1 MAHTPFHRAQQ
12 NPGLLGH
19 PLQSR
24 PMFGQHPQN
33 IWNAVQRFLIPE
45 TPAETAALV
54 GTSLGEPAGTVI
66 DATDLYIGLRD
77 RDLPRAGFAGAGL
90 LLPMVSGRL
99 MREGGSRTLDA
110 IADGA
115 DELPMDE
122 ASRLARKEEWL
133 EPSSVQDRVYHGT
146 THNIDEFDPQM
157 GHADSHHGK
166 SLYFSSSPTDV
177 QTNYARADG
186 PDLTAHYE
194 SKVDEIMNR
203 LDLSYENPGDVA
215 MARSQAEAMV
225 KGPHEGATI
234 PAHLRLKNPVDT
246 RPGGTYFDFKQAY
259 DEALDEWDEPEG
271 ELLNLIEAMRRVAEH
286 GVGGTYHGWSLDEV
300 VSEIFETAMDEGGIS
315 AEAFEKIIRQ
325 NNSMPFIDAVDPLT
339 DEMIGTPGEFL
350 RRVYMEAGFDGTIVD
365 ADATFGSGARFFQRM
380 GGGLLPMKGMEGVEG
395 AIHYAVFEPQNILSP
410 FAMFDLS
417 RMGCANIGA
426 GLAGLL
432 AAGSIRSR
440 DRDNYVER

>member
-33 IWNAVQRFLIPE
+33 IWNAVQRFLNPQ

-54 GTSLGEPAGTVI
+54 GTSLVEPAGTAI

-77 RDLPRAGFAGAGL
+77 RDFPRAGFAGAGL
-90 LLPMVSGRL
+90 LFPMVSGRL

-146 THNIDEFDPQM
+146 THNIDEFDPRM
-157 GHADSHHGK
+157 GHAESHHGK

-203 LDLSYENPGDVA
+203 QNLSYENPGDVA

-259 DEALDEWDEPEG
+259 DEALDEWDKPGG
-271 ELLNLIEAMRRVAEH
+271 ELLNLLEEIEELGEELTLPYQRQDLESLREKILEEAMD
-286 GVGGTYHGWSLDEV
+286 YD
-300 VSEIFETAMDEGGIS
+300 GIS
-315 AEAFEKIIRQ
+315 AHDLEEIVRA
-325 NNSMPFIDAVDPLT
+325 
-339 DEMIGTPGEFL
+339 DETLADHFGSPGEFL
-350 RRVYMEAGFDGTIVD
+350 RQLYMKAGFDGTIVD
-365 ADATFGSGARFFQRM
+365 AEAAFGPQVKRIGDRW
-380 GGGLLPMKGMEGVEG
+380 LPIKGMEGVEG
-395 AIHYAVFEPQNILSP
+395 AIHYAVFEPQNIRSP

-417 RMGCANIGA
+417 RMGSANIGA

>member
-33 IWNAVQRFLIPE
+33 IWNAVQRFLNPE

-54 GTSLGEPAGTVI
+54 GTSLLEPAGTAI

-146 THNIDEFDPQM
+146 THNIDEFDPRM
-157 GHADSHHGK
+157 GHAESYHGR
-166 SLYFSSSPTDV
+166 SLYFSTSPDDV
-177 QTNYARADG
+177 ARNYARADG

-194 SKVDEIMNR
+194 NKVDEIMSR
-203 LDLSYENPGDVA
+203 DDLSYDNPA
-215 MARSQAEAMV
+215 HKAQAAAEAEALV
-225 KGPHEGATI
+225 LGPHQGATI

-246 RPGGTYFDFKQAY
+246 REGGTFFEWNEEYLEDLDEWTEPEGSLVDLLDSLDNVSGKLDMDPGDFKQ
-259 DEALDEWDEPEG
+259 
-271 ELLNLIEAMRRVAEH
+271 RVVEH
-286 GVGGTYHGWSLDEV
+286 AIDK
-300 VSEIFETAMDEGGIS
+300 GGIS
-315 AEAFEKIIRQ
+315 AKDFERLMRGD
-325 NNSMPFIDAVDPLT
+325 SAADPMFDFYDAWDDV
-339 DEMIGTPGEFL
+339 IHGTPLGGPGELL
-350 RRVYMEAGFDGTIVD
+350 RRIYMDAGYDGTIVD
-365 ADATFGSGARFFQRM
+365 AMDQFGNHGF
-380 GGGLLPMKGMEGVEG
+380 GMKGVED
-395 AIHYAVFEPQNILSP
+395 AIHYAVFEPQNIRSP

-417 RMGCANIGA
+417 RMDSANIGA